1 MAVTSGQVNTNTTY
15 ESFFWVR
22 WSQKSQNIAE
32 NYTIINWSC
41 GVTPGHKFGDNAI
54 KMSAVTINGV
64 QVYAGGKYSDF
75 LDYKEH
81 TLGSGELK
89 ISHNT
94 DGKKTFT
101 ISSFTGWLYSN
112 HNYSSAGASY
122 ELPTIPRQATITAA
136 PNFTDLEN
144 PTITY
149 NNQAGNSVTDLKAC
163 ISFTGAKDD
172 IAYRN
177 IAKTGGTSNTGL
189 TYQFPLTDAER
200 DVLRNNTGI
209 EREVIFYVRSVIG
222 GVTYYSTLKRKLTI
236 AQSEATKPT
245 LSITS
250 LSPVSNLAAQFDGL
264 YIQGKSKVKA
274 ELEVGAKYGA
284 TVETSTITVEGT
296 NYSAPYESSVLTKSG
311 TQSIRATVSD
321 SRHFSRIVYQDINV
335 IPYSKPLVIPISS
348 ENAIQCYR
356 SDGNGNRTGNS
367 TSLWIKAKLSY
378 YDVEG
383 KNTAGLQWRSRKA
396 SEEWPQY
403 KEGWNLLFAS
413 WNGTSEFNGQVA
425 GVFDLKEAY
434 VVQIR
439 AIDDIGEVDIKTF
452 EIPTQD
458 VALHLGEGGKNVAIG
473 TYCDYSEERTFYS
486 EWKAIFGGGVYIGDK
501 TLKEY
506 IQEVIN
512 GGG

>member
-41 GVTPGHKFGDNAI
+41 GVTPGHKFGTNAI

-136 PNFTDLEN
+136 ADFTDTGTPSLTFSNPGNFPLDVWLEPN
-144 PTITY
+144 ID
-149 NNQAGNSVTDLKAC
+149 AVHLC
-163 ISFTGAKDD
+163 IRKD
-172 IAYRN
+172 IS
-177 IAKTGGTSNTGL
+177 GTSG
-189 TYQFPLTDAER
+189 TYEWHLTDEER
-200 DVLRNNTGI
+200 EQLRNKCAGTECTIRYGLHTT
-209 EREVIFYVRSVIG
+209 IG
-222 GVTYYSTLKRKLTI
+222 NKVYSDYEDKTYTMTSND
-236 AQSEATKPT
+236 ATKPT

-250 LSPVSNLAAQFDGL
+250 LSPVSNLASQFDGL

-274 ELEVGAKYGA
+274 DLEFGAKYGA
-284 TVETSTITVEGT
+284 DIVTSTITVEGT
-296 NYSAPYESSVLTKSG
+296 NYSAPYESSVLTKAG

-321 SRHFSRIVYQDINV
+321 TRHFSSIVYQDINV
-335 IPYSKPLVIPISS
+335 IPYSKPLVIPLSS

-383 KNTAGLQWRSRKA
+383 KNTAGLQWRYRKA
-396 SEEWPQY
+396 SEEWPQ
-403 KEGWNLLFAS
+403 KENWSLLLAS
-413 WNGTSEFNGQVA
+413 WNGTDEFNGMVV
-425 GVFDLKEAY
+425 GSFDLKEAY

-439 AIDDIGEVDIKTF
+439 AIDNIGEFDIKTF

-458 VALHLGEGGKNVAIG
+458 VALHLGKGGKNVAIG

-486 EWKAIFGGGVYIGDK
+486 EWKAIFGGGVVIGDK
-501 TLKEY
+501 TLEQY
-506 IQEVIN
+506 IKDVIN